1 MPFWFIL
8 DCAIQERSR
17 APCLRALPPP
27 VLLYINKRTSPHP
40 IALKSPPYTPSVP
53 HHRSPRTRPQII
65 CSIRPTSS
73 SPTAVVSSIHRF
85 KNKQEDIK
93 SSLLHHHH
101 PAHPWI
107 AYLHPNPSSPLN
119 KPPLPTTTVPQPPS
133 HPIPSH
139 PHLPSRK
146 KPPPR
151 RNRLLDAGLALVS
164 RLVQLTLS
172 EGFVRLQFP
181 KSLPPSNLASSISR
195 KNRERKSGLLRAVAV
210 VVAVLDSRPCPKAMS
225 LQE

>member
-119 KPPLPTTTVPQPPS
+119 KPPLSTTIVPQPPS
-133 HPIPSH
+133 HPIPS
-139 PHLPSRK
+139 PSTLTEK
-146 KPPPR
+146 TPTKAEPNTR
-151 RNRLLDAGLALVS
+151 RCTCPCFSTRATHIIQGFMRLLIPEHHVLRRILRRRFQERTGSESEVS
-164 RLVQLTLS
+164 CR
-172 EGFVRLQFP
+172 P
-181 KSLPPSNLASSISR
+181 LPLPLP
-195 KNRERKSGLLRAVAV
+195 L
-210 VVAVLDSRPCPKAMS
+210 PC
-225 LQE
+225 

>member
-119 KPPLPTTTVPQPPS
+119 KPPLSTTIVPQPPS
-133 HPIPSH
+133 HPIPSPSTLTEKTH
-139 PHLPSRK
+139 QGGTEYETLHLPLFLDSCNSHYPRLYASTYPRTSR
-146 KPPPR
+146 
-151 RNRLLDAGLALVS
+151 S
-164 RLVQLTLS
+164 
-172 EGFVRLQFP
+172 
-181 KSLPPSNLASSISR
+181 PSNLASSIPR
-195 KNRERKSGLLRAVAV
+195 KNRERK
-210 VVAVLDSRPCPKAMS
+210 
-225 LQE
+225 